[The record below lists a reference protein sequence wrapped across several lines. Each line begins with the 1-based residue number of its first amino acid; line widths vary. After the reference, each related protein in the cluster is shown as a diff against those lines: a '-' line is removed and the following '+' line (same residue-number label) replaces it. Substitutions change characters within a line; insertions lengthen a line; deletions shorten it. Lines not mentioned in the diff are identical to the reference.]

1 LETANLSGSATD
13 GANTIDWYSLLT
25 RDQRIRPVEERRT
38 PLYDFHIA
46 NGARMVPFAG
56 WDMPVQYTAG
66 IKAEHLATR
75 NSAGLFDVSHMLQV
89 ELSSNG
95 ADAFFERL
103 TPTDIDA
110 VAEGRVRYSMLLND
124 AGGVLD
130 DLMVARLD
138 GRLHLVVNAG
148 RAAHDIDH
156 LQRNLDSSTKIDV
169 HHDKALL
176 ALQGPKAA
184 QVLSC
189 LGLDLDGFHFMDI
202 RHFTLGTTPLVITR
216 SGYTGEDGFE
226 ISMPANAAV
235 DIAKTLVATGDVT
248 LAGLG
253 ARDTLRLEAGLP
265 LWGHE
270 LDETITPTMAGLK
283 FALSKKR
290 LEAADFPGADI
301 ILDELVN
308 EPKRQLVGL
317 LASGARPVRDGTILL
332 HDGVDIGIITSGGF
346 APSLDRPAALG
357 FVETHLATV
366 GTVLAAATRGG
377 ETPISV
383 VNLPLVS
390 HRYFRG

>member
-1 LETANLSGSATD
+1 
-13 GANTIDWYSLLT
+13 
-25 RDQRIRPVEERRT
+25 VEKQRT

-46 NGARMVPFAG
+46 NSARMVPFAG
-56 WDMPVQYTAG
+56 WDMPVQYAAG

-75 NSAGLFDVSHMLQV
+75 NGAGLFDVSHMVQV
-89 ELSSNG
+89 ELSGNG

-103 TPTDIDA
+103 TPTDIGA

-148 RAAHDIDH
+148 RATHDIDH
-156 LQRNLDSSTKIDV
+156 LRQNLDDSTKMDV
-169 HHDKALL
+169 HHDWALL

-184 QVLSC
+184 QILFS
-189 LGLDLDGFHFMDI
+189 LGLDLDGFRFMDI
-202 RHFTLGTTPLVITR
+202 RHFTLGTVPLVIAR

-235 DIAKTLVATGDVT
+235 DIAKTLMATGDVT

-270 LDETITPTMAGLK
+270 LDETITPTMAGIR

-290 LEAADFPGADI
+290 RKAADFPGADV
-301 ILDELVN
+301 ILDEFAN
-308 EPKRQLVGL
+308 GPKRQLVGL

-346 APSLDRPAALG
+346 SPSLDRPAALG
-357 FVETHLATV
+357 FVETHLATD
-366 GTVLAAATRGG
+366 GTIIAAATRGG
-377 ETPISV
+377 NTPITV
-383 VNLPLVS
+383 VNLPLVP

>member
-1 LETANLSGSATD
+1 METANLSGSATD
-13 GANTIDWYSLLT
+13 GANAIEWYSPLT
-25 RDQRIRPVEERRT
+25 REQEIRPVEKQRT
-38 PLYDFHIA
+38 PLYDFHIT
-46 NGARMVPFAG
+46 NDARMVPFAG
-56 WDMPVQYTAG
+56 WDMPVQYAAG

-75 NSAGLFDVSHMLQV
+75 NGAGLFDVSHMVQV
-89 ELSSNG
+89 ELSGNG

-103 TPTDIDA
+103 TPTDIGA

-148 RAAHDIDH
+148 RATHDIDH
-156 LQRNLDSSTKIDV
+156 LRQNLDDSTKMDV
-169 HHDKALL
+169 HRDWALL

-184 QVLSC
+184 QILSS
-189 LGLDLDGFHFMDI
+189 LGLDLDGFRFMDI
-202 RHFTLGTTPLVITR
+202 RHFTLGTVPLVIAR

-235 DIAKTLVATGDVT
+235 DIAKTLMATGDVT

-270 LDETITPTMAGLK
+270 LDETITPTMAGLR

-290 LEAADFPGADI
+290 REAADFPGADV
-301 ILDELVN
+301 ILDEFAN
-308 EPKRQLVGL
+308 GPKRQLVGL
-317 LASGARPVRDGTILL
+317 LAGGARPVRDGTILL

-346 APSLDRPAALG
+346 SPSLDRPAALG
-357 FVETHLATV
+357 FVETHLATD
-366 GTVLAAATRGG
+366 GTILAAATRDGD
-377 ETPISV
+377 TPITV
-383 VNLPLVS
+383 VNLPLVP